1 MSESDQLLRDAVA
14 HHQAGRLAEAQP
26 IYEAILRA
34 DERNANALNLLGMVH
49 HQQSRHDEAAA
60 LIARAV
66 ALAPAVAGFH
76 NNLGNVRLAQ
86 RQHAQAEACYRRA
99 LQIQPNYVEAV
110 NNLGVALIGQGKVEE
125 AIPLFTRAIA
135 MKHDYPS
142 ARNNLGNA
150 LRAKRMYR
158 EAIGCYRDAIAFD
171 ANHADAWGNLAI
183 ALLELGELGEA
194 EAAARR
200 AVALRPDNV
209 APYFTLGLTLEEAG
223 RREEAKEQI
232 AAALKL
238 RPASRGLRFY
248 LATLTG
254 DEREFAAAP
263 PEFVSMLFDNY
274 ADTFDR
280 HLVGT
285 LNYRAPQLLHDA
297 VVAAGAG
304 GGGGGGERSLDIADL
319 GCGTGLCGQLFK
331 PMARS
336 LVGVD
341 LSSRMISQA
350 RQRGV
355 YDALH
360 VEELTAFLKVRFT
373 QFDLA
378 VASDVL
384 NYFGDLR
391 EVLLAAAQAM
401 RGGGLLAFTLEK
413 HDGGEGGAGYVLNKT
428 RRYAHAIGYVRSLLS
443 PTGWAEV
450 SATEAALRSEG
461 GKDVAGWVVVL
472 RRG

>member
-1 MSESDQLLRDAVA
+1 MSEVDQLLHDAVA
-14 HHQAGRLAEAQP
+14 HHQAGRLEEARA
-26 IYEAILRA
+26 IYESILRS
-34 DERNANALNLLGMVH
+34 DPRNSNALNLLGMIH
-49 HQQSRHDEAAA
+49 HAQGRHEAAGEM
-60 LIARAV
+60 IARAIEG
-66 ALAPAVAGFH
+66 APSVAGFH

-86 RQHAQAEACYRRA
+86 RQHEQAEQSYRRA
-99 LQIQPNYVEAV
+99 IRIQPNYVEAI
-110 NNLGVALIGQGKVEE
+110 NNLGVALMGQGKVED
-125 AIPLFTRAIA
+125 AIPLFTRAIG

-158 EAIGCYRDAIAFD
+158 ESIGCYRDAIAFD
-171 ANHADAWGNLAI
+171 ANHADAWSNQAI

-194 EAAARR
+194 ETAARR
-200 AVALRPDNV
+200 AIAIRPDHV
-209 APYFTLGLTLEEAG
+209 GAYFTLGMTLEEAG

-254 DEREFAAAP
+254 DEREFTAAP
-263 PEFVSMLFDNY
+263 PEFVSMLFNNY

-285 LNYRAPQLLHDA
+285 LNYRAPQLLYDA
-297 VVAAGAG
+297 VIAAGARG
-304 GGGGGGERSLDIADL
+304 PIDIADL
-319 GCGTGLCGQLFK
+319 GCGTGLCGALFK
-331 PMARS
+331 QIARS

-350 RQRGV
+350 RQRGI
-355 YDALH
+355 YNSLH
-360 VEELTAFLKVRFT
+360 VEEITSFLKARFT
-373 QFDLA
+373 QFDLS

-391 EVLLAAAQAM
+391 EVLSAAAQAT
-401 RGGGLLAFTLEK
+401 RGGGLIAFTLEK
-413 HDGGEGGAGYVLNKT
+413 HDGGNAGGGGGKGYVLNKT
-428 RRYAHAIGYVRSLLS
+428 RRYAHTIGYVRSLLS
-443 PTGWAEV
+443 PTGWTEV
-450 SATEAALRSEG
+450 SATEGVLRSEG
-461 GKDVAGWVVVL
+461 QKDVAGWVVVL

>member
-1 MSESDQLLRDAVA
+1 MSRSADERLLREAVA
-14 HHQAGRLAEAQP
+14 HHQAGRLDAARP
-26 IYEAILRA
+26 LYEQILRA
-34 DERNANALNLLGMVH
+34 QPNHFNALNLLGMVH
-49 HQQSRHDEAAA
+49 HAQGRHEQAAELVTRAIAAA
-60 LIARAV
+60 PSV
-66 ALAPAVAGFH
+66 PGFH
-76 NNLGNVRLAQ
+76 NNLGNILLAQ
-86 RQHAQAEACYRRA
+86 RRHAEAEASYRRA
-99 LQIQPNYVEAV
+99 IAMQPDYVEAV
-110 NNLGVALIGQGKVEE
+110 NNLGVALMGQGKLEE
-125 AIPLFTRAIA
+125 AIPLFTRAMAI
-135 MKHDYPS
+135 KHDYPS

-183 ALLELGELGEA
+183 ALLELGRLGEA

-200 AVALRPDNV
+200 TIAIRPDHV
-209 APYFTLGLTLEEAG
+209 GAYFTLGMALEEAG
-223 RREEAKEQI
+223 RRDEAAEHLR
-232 AAALKL
+232 AALKL

-254 DEREFAAAP
+254 AEDEFAAAP

-274 ADTFDR
+274 ADAFDR

-297 VVAAGAG
+297 VVAAGVPR
-304 GGGGGGERSLDIADL
+304 GERGLDIADL

-331 PMARS
+331 PTMARS

-341 LSSRMISQA
+341 LSSRMIAQA
-350 RQRGV
+350 RQRGI

-360 VEELTAFLKVRFT
+360 VEELVGFLKARRAA
-373 QFDLA
+373 FDLA

-391 EVLLAAAQAM
+391 DVLAAASQAM
-401 RGGGLLAFTLEK
+401 RGDGMVAFTLEK
-413 HDGGEGGAGYVLNKT
+413 HEGQAGEPYVLNKT
-428 RRYAHAIGYVRSLLS
+428 RRYAHSIGYVRSLLS
-443 PTGWAEV
+443 QTHLAEI
-450 SATEAALRSEG
+450 SATEGVLRTEG
-461 GKDVAGWVVVL
+461 RKDVAGWIVVL
-472 RRG
+472 RRA

>member
-1 MSESDQLLRDAVA
+1 MTEADQLLQQAVA
-14 HHQAGRLAEAQP
+14 HHQAGRLEEAWG
-26 IYEAILRA
+26 IYESILRV
-34 DERNANALNLLGMVH
+34 DPRNPNALNLLGMVH
-49 HQQSRHDEAAA
+49 HAQGRHDAAA
-60 LIARAV
+60 DMIERAIEV
-66 ALAPAVAGFH
+66 APNVAGFH

-86 RQHAQAEACYRRA
+86 RQHEQAEENYRRA
-99 LQIQPNYVEAV
+99 IQLQPNYVEAI
-110 NNLGVALIGQGKVEE
+110 NNLGVALMGQGKVEE
-125 AIPLFTRAIA
+125 AVPLFTRAIA

-158 EAIGCYRDAIAFD
+158 ESIGCYRDAIAFEP
-171 ANHADAWGNLAI
+171 NHGDAWSILAI
-183 ALLELGELGEA
+183 ALLELGELAEA
-194 EAAARR
+194 ETAARR
-200 AVALRPDNV
+200 AVALRPENV
-209 APYFTLGLTLEEAG
+209 GAYFTLGMTLEEAG
-223 RREEAKEQI
+223 RREEAKEQLQ
-232 AAALKL
+232 AALKL
-238 RPASRGLRFY
+238 KPASRGLRFY

-254 DEREFAAAP
+254 DEREFTAAP

-297 VVAAGAG
+297 VVATGARG
-304 GGGGGGERSLDIADL
+304 PLDIADL
-319 GCGTGLCGQLFK
+319 GCGTGLCGALFK

-355 YDALH
+355 YDSLH

-391 EVLLAAAQAM
+391 EVLSAAAQAT
-401 RGGGLLAFTLEK
+401 RGGGLIAFTLEK
-413 HDGGEGGAGYVLNKT
+413 HDGADATDGAGYVLNKT
-428 RRYAHAIGYVRSLLS
+428 RRYAHSIEYVRSLLS

-450 SATEAALRSEG
+450 SANEGVLRSEVR
-461 GKDVAGWVVVL
+461 KDVAGWVVVL
-472 RRG
+472 KRA

>member
-1 MSESDQLLRDAVA
+1 MSEVDELLQQAVA
-14 HHQAGRLAEAQP
+14 HHQAGRLEEARA
-26 IYEAILRA
+26 IYESILRF
-34 DERNANALNLLGMVH
+34 DSRNPNALNLLGMVH
-49 HQQSRHDEAAA
+49 HRQGRHEPAADMIRRAIAAA
-60 LIARAV
+60 
-66 ALAPAVAGFH
+66 PNVAGFH
-76 NNLGNVRLAQ
+76 NNLGNIRLAQ
-86 RQHAQAEACYRRA
+86 RQNEQAEACYRKA
-99 LQIQPNYVEAV
+99 MHVEPNYVEAI
-110 NNLGVALIGQGKVEE
+110 NNLGVALMAQGKVEE
-125 AIPLFTRAIA
+125 AIPLFTRAIG

-158 EAIGCYRDAIAFD
+158 ESLGCYRDAIAFD
-171 ANHADAWGNLAI
+171 PNHADAWSNLAI
-183 ALLELGELGEA
+183 SELELGELAEA

-200 AVALRPDNV
+200 AIALRPDHV
-209 APYFTLGLTLEEAG
+209 GAYFTLGMTLEEAG
-223 RREEAKEQI
+223 RREEAKGQLAE
-232 AAALKL
+232 ALRL
-238 RPASRGLRFY
+238 RPASRGLKFY

-254 DEREFAAAP
+254 GEQEFAAAP

-297 VVAAGAG
+297 VTAARAG
-304 GGGGGGERSLDIADL
+304 VRGEASLDIADL
-319 GCGTGLCGQLFK
+319 GCGTGLCGELFK

-336 LVGVD
+336 LIGVD

-350 RQRGV
+350 RQRGI

-360 VEELTAFLKVRFT
+360 VEELTAFLKVRYT

-391 EVLLAAAQAM
+391 EVLAAAGQAM
-401 RGGGLLAFTLEK
+401 RGDGMLAFTVEK
-413 HDGGEGGAGYVLNKT
+413 HEGEANYVLTKA
-428 RRYAHAIGYVRSLLS
+428 RRYAHSIEYVRSLLS
-443 PTGWAEV
+443 PAGWSEV
-450 SATEAALRSEG
+450 SATEGVLRTEG
-461 GKDVAGWVVVL
+461 GSDVAGWVVVL
-472 RRG
+472 RRS

>member
-1 MSESDQLLRDAVA
+1 MADVNQLLREAVA
-14 HHQAGRLAEAQP
+14 HHQAGRLDRARP
-26 IYEAILRA
+26 MYEAILRG
-34 DERNANALNLLGMVH
+34 DDRNANALNLLGMVH
-49 HQQSRHDEAAA
+49 YQQGRLKDAEL
-60 LIARAV
+60 LIGRAIEV
-66 ALAPAVAGFH
+66 APAVAGFH

-86 RQHAQAEACYRRA
+86 RQHELAEESYRRA
-99 LQIQPNYVEAV
+99 LQVQPNYLEAI
-110 NNLGVALIGQGKVEE
+110 NNLGVALIGQGKIEA

-150 LRAKRMYR
+150 LRAKRMYQ
-158 EAIGCYRDAIAFD
+158 ESIACYRDAIAFEP
-171 ANHADAWGNLAI
+171 NHADAWANMAI

-194 EAAARR
+194 ESAARR

-209 APYFTLGLTLEEAG
+209 GAHFTLGMALDELG
-223 RREEAKEQI
+223 RRDEAKAQL
-232 AAALKL
+232 AAALELK
-238 RPASRGLRFY
+238 PASRGLRFY

-254 DEREFAAAP
+254 DEHAFAAAP

-274 ADTFDR
+274 AETFDR

-297 VVAAGAG
+297 VVAAGAAGAG
-304 GGGGGGERSLDIADL
+304 GGAGTSRPLDIADL
-319 GCGTGLCGQLFK
+319 GCGTGLCGALVK

-341 LSSRMISQA
+341 LSSRMINQA
-350 RQRGV
+350 RERGI

-360 VEELTAFLKVRFT
+360 VEELTSFLGARFT

-391 EVLLAAAQAM
+391 HVLRAAAQAV
-401 RGGGLLAFTLEK
+401 RGGGVLAFTLEK
-413 HDGGEGGAGYVLNKT
+413 HDGAGDYVLNKT
-428 RRYAHAIGYVRSLLS
+428 RRYAHSIGYVRSLLPQS
-443 PTGWAEV
+443 EWTEV
-450 SATEAALRSEG
+450 SATAGVLRTEG
-461 GKDVAGWVVVL
+461 GKDVAGWIVVL
-472 RRG
+472 RRT

>member
-1 MSESDQLLRDAVA
+1 MSDVDQLLRDAVA
-14 HHQAGRLAEAQP
+14 HHQAGRLEAARP
-26 IYEAILRA
+26 IYEQILRV
-34 DERNANALNLLGMVH
+34 DEQNPNALNLLGMIH
-49 HQQSRHDEAAA
+49 HQQGRHDEAAS
-60 LIARAV
+60 LITRAI
-66 ALAPAVAGFH
+66 AAAPSVAGFH

-86 RQHAQAEACYRRA
+86 RQHAQAEACYRKA
-99 LQIQPNYVEAV
+99 IQIQPNYVEAI
-110 NNLGVALIGQGKVEE
+110 NNLGVALMGHGKVEE
-125 AIPLFTRAIA
+125 AIPLFTRAIG

-158 EAIGCYRDAIAFD
+158 ESIGCYRDAIAFD
-171 ANHADAWGNLAI
+171 PNHPDAWGNVAI
-183 ALLELGELGEA
+183 SLLELGELAEA
-194 EAAARR
+194 EQAARR
-200 AVALRPDNV
+200 AIALRPDNV
-209 APYFTLGLTLEEAG
+209 GAYFTLGMTLEEAG
-223 RREEAKEQI
+223 RREEAKEQLR
-232 AAALKL
+232 AALKL
-238 RPASRGLRFY
+238 KPASRGLQFY

-254 DEREFAAAP
+254 EEEKFAAAP

-285 LNYRAPQLLHDA
+285 LNYRAPQLLHEA
-297 VVAAGAG
+297 VIAAGLRG
-304 GGGGGGERSLDIADL
+304 DRSLDIADL
-319 GCGTGLCGQLFK
+319 GCGTGLCGELFK

-341 LSSRMISQA
+341 LSSRMIGQA

-391 EVLLAAAQAM
+391 EVLTAASQAI

-413 HDGGEGGAGYVLNKT
+413 HDGAAAWVLNKA
-428 RRYAHAIGYVRSLLS
+428 RRYGHSIAYVRSLLS
-443 PTGWAEV
+443 PAQLTEV
-450 SATEAALRSEG
+450 SATEGVLRSEG

-472 RRG
+472 RRQ